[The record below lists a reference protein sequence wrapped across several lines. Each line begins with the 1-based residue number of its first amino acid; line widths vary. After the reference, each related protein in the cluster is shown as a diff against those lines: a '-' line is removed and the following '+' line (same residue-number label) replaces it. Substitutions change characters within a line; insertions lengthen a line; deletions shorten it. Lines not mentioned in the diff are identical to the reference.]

1 MNEIILRHYPSPCGT
16 LLLGSLG
23 GRLCLCEWEAARR
36 RRLPGIPAAAFSR
49 GSSAVLDR
57 AAAWLDAYFAGRHP
71 RFEGIPLLPAG
82 TPFQQAVW
90 AALLS
95 VPYGATLSYGE
106 LARRIGR
113 PAAVRAA
120 AAGCR
125 ANPIAIFIPCHR
137 VIGAGGALTGYA
149 GGLPAKKFLLNLE
162 NTQQEFKL

>member
-1 MNEIILRHYPSPCGT
+1 MRPYPSPCGT

-36 RRLPGIPAAAFSR
+36 RLPGIPAASFAR
-49 GSSAVLDR
+49 GSSVVLDR
-57 AAAWLDAYFAGRHP
+57 AAAWLDAYFAGRRP
-71 RFEGIPLLPAG
+71 RFDGIPLLPAG

-113 PAAVRAA
+113 PAA
-120 AAGCR
+120 AGCR

-137 VIGAGGALTGYA
+137 VIGAGGSLTGYA

-162 NTQQEFKL
+162 NTQQEFRF